1 MRCSVIVPTYNRAE
15 LLGLTLQS
23 LVRQNIQPHE
33 FEVIVVDDGSSDH
46 TREKVASFASSL
58 NVRYIFQ
65 EDNGYRV
72 AKARN
77 QGILVA
83 RASICVLVDS
93 GILLAPE
100 CLESHCALHEESE
113 PPLAVCGYVYG
124 FNEDNEDAEKIRRVV
139 DVECPEKTMT
149 LLQHQGEYLDLREE
163 FYAKYGDNFDYLPAP
178 WLVFWTCNVSVCRDV
193 LLEVGLFDE
202 NFCTWGGEDVELA
215 YRLHRHG
222 CRFVLSRDARSI
234 HHPHEKSYEH
244 NMQAARTS
252 YLYFARKYK
261 TPITALVPENH
272 FWVINDIIKRD
283 NLPSCEEYMKESRG
297 AEH

>member
-23 LVRQNIQPHE
+23 LVRQSIQPHE

-46 TREKVASFASSL
+46 TREKVASFTSSL
-58 NVRYIFQ
+58 RVRYIFQ

-77 QGILVA
+77 QGILA
-83 RASICVLVDS
+83 AQASICVLVDS

-100 CLESHCALHEESE
+100 CLESHCVLHEESKH
-113 PPLAVCGYVYG
+113 PLAVCGYVYG
-124 FNEDNEDAEKIRRVV
+124 FNEDNEDAEKIRRMV
-139 DVECPEKTMT
+139 DVEHPEKTMT
-149 LLQHQGEYLDLREE
+149 QLQQQGTYLDLREE

-178 WLVFWTCNVSVCRDV
+178 WLVFWTCNVSARRDV
-193 LLEVGLFDE
+193 LLDVGLFDE

-222 CRFVLSRDARSI
+222 CSFVLSRDARSI

-244 NMQAARTS
+244 NMQAAQTS

-272 FWVINDIIKRD
+272 FWVINDIIRKD
-283 NLPSCEEYMKESRG
+283 NLPSCEEYMKESGGVER
-297 AEH
+297 